1 MSLFFY
7 IIILVFVGSFDYD
20 CGGGFDL
27 ERMMQAYNIFFCK
40 LNFYANLSKIYLI

>member
-7 IIILVFVGSFDYD
+7 IIILVFDVSFAYD

-27 ERMMQAYNIFFCK
+27 ERMMQAYNIFFIG
-40 LNFYANLSKIYLI
+40 LIFMQIHLKII

>member
-7 IIILVFVGSFDYD
+7 IIILVFDVSFAYD

-27 ERMMQAYNIFFCK
+27 ERMMQAYNIFFYRF
-40 LNFYANLSKIYLI
+40 NFYINSSKNYLI